1 MAVVLVAGC
10 SKLEVQAPGFG
21 TDPDAVRVEASVG
34 VITKTSP
41 LGTPDEQVRFN
52 DGDQIAVSNGSKT
65 VKYKFDGTSWAPV
78 ADENGATDYLVW
90 DTPVTFRAWYPAS
103 ASWDKFSLPTDQ
115 SEDIAAADFMTC
127 SAEYKDDAAIPQERK
142 LSLVMTRHMA
152 LVTIIIDKIEEQY
165 GDIKDPE
172 FRNAKISSA
181 HASVYRQ
188 SDGTYGSAG
197 APREISP
204 VEHEIGGKTAYSA
217 IVTPGKADNN
227 WGFLRGYIGNDGSGY
242 NDVYVTG
249 LPAAEAGKHYTY
261 KLVIGKETVKIGGVT
276 VEDLSLIHI

>member
-1 MAVVLVAGC
+1 MALKPSIAETIRLNESMNNNCKLESLDRLYKSTSSAFRLKRIILMAVVLVAGC

-127 SAEYKDDAAIPQERK
+127 SAEYKDDAAIP
-142 LSLVMTRHMA
+142 
-152 LVTIIIDKIEEQY
+152 
-165 GDIKDPE
+165 
-172 FRNAKISSA
+172 
-181 HASVYRQ
+181 
-188 SDGTYGSAG
+188 
-197 APREISP
+197 
-204 VEHEIGGKTAYSA
+204 
-217 IVTPGKADNN
+217 
-227 WGFLRGYIGNDGSGY
+227 
-242 NDVYVTG
+242 
-249 LPAAEAGKHYTY
+249 
-261 KLVIGKETVKIGGVT
+261 
-276 VEDLSLIHI
+276 